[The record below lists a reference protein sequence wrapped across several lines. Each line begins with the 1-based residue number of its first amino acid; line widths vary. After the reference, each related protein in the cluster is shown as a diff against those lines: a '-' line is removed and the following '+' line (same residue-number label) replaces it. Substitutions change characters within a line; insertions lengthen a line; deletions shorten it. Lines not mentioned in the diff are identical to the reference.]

1 MRDERFMKIAILG
14 GTGHIGKG
22 FALRWGSLHDI
33 IIGSRNAERASSAA
47 KEYRCMLEDLGKKG
61 SFEGVD
67 NKTATQM
74 ADVVLLAIKYRHV
87 SSVVESITPVLKD
100 QIVVSVVV
108 PMEKD
113 SCYIIP
119 DAKHMEVDVRDSA
132 YNAEYFCYT
141 QPAGGSAAEEIA
153 QLLPQHIQLVS
164 GFHNVPAKHLEDLSL
179 ALDYDIAV
187 CGNDMASKEVIC
199 KLTDDIPNLRPLDAG
214 PLKAS
219 SMIESLTPL
228 LINIAARN
236 KMDDVGVKF
245 I

>member
-1 MRDERFMKIAILG
+1 MEPEARYHHWL
-14 GTGHIGKG
+14 
-22 FALRWGSLHDI
+22 
-33 IIGSRNAERASSAA
+33 
-47 KEYRCMLEDLGKKG
+47 KKCR
-61 SFEGVD
+61 
-67 NKTATQM
+67 K
-74 ADVVLLAIKYRHV
+74 
-87 SSVVESITPVLKD
+87 SVFSCKRVQAYAPVLHD

-113 SCYIIP
+113 SCCIVP
-119 DAKHMEVDVRDSA
+119 DAKHMEVDVKDSA

-153 QLLPQHIQLVS
+153 KILPQNIRLVS

-179 ALDYDIAV
+179 ALDYDIAI
-187 CGNDMASKEVIC
+187 CGNDMASKEVVC
-199 KLTDDIPNLRPLDAG
+199 KLTEDIPNLRPLDAG
-214 PLKAS
+214 PLQAS

-236 KMDDVGVKF
+236 NMDDVGVKF